1 MPTIYLKDAT
11 FSRLVDSGH
20 YHDYEKVIAKG
31 VELALELEE
40 LEKRQIP
47 KSVPGPPPPEP
58 ESVQEST
65 SIPTPAAMVTETIP
79 AEPEKV
85 LPRCVECGKTI
96 LDKLRIHEEESY
108 HYPCLV
114 RKLGYYPNG

>member
-1 MPTIYLKDAT
+1 MLYSGRMPTIYLKDAT

-31 VELALELEE
+31 VELVLELEE

-47 KSVPGPPPPEP
+47 KSVPLPRAPEP

-65 SIPTPAAMVTETIP
+65 STILEPAPMVTETIP

-85 LPRCVECGKTI
+85 LPRCVECGKSI
-96 LDKLRIHEEESY
+96 L
-108 HYPCLV
+108 
-114 RKLGYYPNG
+114 